1 MRKRALIVVLM
12 LIAGLAAA
20 ADQKSAELKFTVLK
34 DENGKP
40 VRNASVVLHPVDKD
54 GKQGKGGYEL
64 KTDAEGQT
72 SFSAA
77 PYGKIRVQVLARG
90 YQTYGEDFEVTQ
102 PQHEI
107 VIKLK
112 RPQGQYSIY
121 GDAKKADEK
130 QKDDKPKEK
139 Q

>member
-1 MRKRALIVVLM
+1 MKRAALLVMVL
-12 LIAGLAAA
+12 LLSGLAAA
-20 ADQKSAELKFTVLK
+20 ADKTAELKFTILK

-54 GKQGKGGYEL
+54 GKQGKGGFEL

-90 YQTYGEDFEVTQ
+90 YQTYGQDFEVTQ
-102 PQHEI
+102 PQQEI
-107 VIKLK
+107 VVKLK

-130 QKDDKPKEK
+130 PKDEKPKEK